1 MSKKRIQELIPNKD
15 DDFGI
20 PRQARLD
27 SNSQLLTYSRNERE
41 TSDSFL
47 VCVTSEGWRHIYTS
61 LKSVLGRLLQVHAV
75 AYLACTSRKTRAREA
90 AMWGSTTSPRPTGLG
105 MWLFGHRLL
114 LNVPDLLLMSV
125 KGGLSLKHVVLR
137 PGGLKEARRP
147 SPGAFRPFVSPK
159 LHINTW
165 DYSREVDHRTFA

>member
-27 SNSQLLTYSRNERE
+27 SNSELLTYSRNERE

-61 LKSVLGRLLQVHAV
+61 LKSVLGRLLQVHVV

-90 AMWGSTTSPRPTGLG
+90 AMWG
-105 MWLFGHRLL
+105 
-114 LNVPDLLLMSV
+114 
-125 KGGLSLKHVVLR
+125 
-137 PGGLKEARRP
+137 
-147 SPGAFRPFVSPK
+147 
-159 LHINTW
+159 
-165 DYSREVDHRTFA
+165 